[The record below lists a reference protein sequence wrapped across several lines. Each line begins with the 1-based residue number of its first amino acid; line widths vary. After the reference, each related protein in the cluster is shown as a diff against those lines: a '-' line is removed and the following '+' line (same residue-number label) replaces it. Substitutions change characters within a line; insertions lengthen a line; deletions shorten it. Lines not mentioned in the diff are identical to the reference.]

1 MSRMTNVYVV
11 DMKDLTLIHNGRS
24 YVLLSA
30 AELADNTVDAILQT
44 GFLVERINDALRY
57 LGVLKDGEA

>member
-1 MSRMTNVYVV
+1 MSKMTNVYVV

-30 AELADNTVDAILQT
+30 AEIANNTVDGLFQT
-44 GFLVERINDALRY
+44 GFVSERLDDALKY
-57 LGVLKDGEA
+57 LGVLKDGET